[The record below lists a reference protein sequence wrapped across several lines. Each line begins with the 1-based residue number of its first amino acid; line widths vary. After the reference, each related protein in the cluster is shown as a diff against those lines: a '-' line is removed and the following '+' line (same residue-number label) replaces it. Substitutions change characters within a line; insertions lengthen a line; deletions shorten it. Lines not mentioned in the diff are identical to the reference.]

1 MSEFKKLTDDLS
13 VSVQLNVD
21 DVAAAKAAGF
31 RTIVNNRP
39 DGESADQPDS
49 SEIEAAATAA
59 GLTYIYQPVVS
70 GQISDRNIE
79 DFGHTLA
86 SAEGPVL
93 AFCRTGTRCT
103 CLWAL
108 SQAPQR
114 ELDDIARRAASA
126 GYDLSGMMSR
136 LQQRKG

>member
-13 VSVQLNVD
+13 VSVQLSVE

-31 RTIVNNRP
+31 RTILNNRP

-59 GLTYIYQPVVS
+59 GLTYIHQPVIS
-70 GQISDRNIE
+70 GQISDQNID
-79 DFGHTLA
+79 DFGRTLA
-86 SAEGPVL
+86 SAQGPVL

-114 ELDDIARRAASA
+114 ELDDIADRAAGA